1 MIPNK
6 FFNQHTVKSDSEFT
20 YRKIEETDN
29 QACTTKML

>member
-29 QACTTKML
+29 LKIRTKAD